1 MTFSPRKL
9 LAKLHQ
15 KYPFHPLV
23 WYIIVETALSRMA
36 FFMAMPFVGLRMH
49 ESTGVGL
56 TSIGAIMGVAPLMS
70 TFAGFYV
77 GHWSDKFGRRKII
90 ISTLY
95 IWSLILLG
103 FSMASTPMEFAILMG
118 LNGLARGVF
127 EPVTTALI
135 SDLCAHG
142 NAKENL
148 QKHAF
153 HLRYFA
159 INIGSSVGPL
169 VGATILVKSPTFGF
183 RLAALTWFIS
193 ASVFWYLARR
203 WNVKGIEK
211 TLEKATHS
219 MATAFKVF
227 VKDRALRIYL
237 MAFFL
242 MSFSYS
248 QVESIFA
255 IHLKD
260 TYGNPGILLFGRLLT
275 LNGITVVLLTL
286 PLLSWAK
293 KYDLNKVCAASAL
306 FFCLGYFL
314 MGQSS
319 TPIQYYLSMI
329 VLTIGEIVI
338 FANGSLMIENLAPA
352 KMKGAYL
359 GLSNISS
366 VGFVIGPAI
375 GGALLERGGG
385 SLLFSVLAGLMVLVS
400 GLYLMARRQIL
411 SAKTAR

>member
-1 MTFSPRKL
+1 MRLSRPKFIE
-9 LAKLHQ
+9 KLHA

-36 FFMAMPFVGLRMH
+36 FFMAMPFVALRMH
-49 ESTGVGL
+49 DASGAGL
-56 TSIGAIMGVAPLMS
+56 SSIGAIIGVAPLMS
-70 TFAGFYV
+70 TLAGFYV
-77 GHWSDKFGRRKII
+77 GHWSDKFGRRRII
-90 ISTLY
+90 IATLY
-95 IWSLILLG
+95 IWSAILLG
-103 FSMASTPMEFAILMG
+103 FSLATRPLEFAILMG

-135 SDLCAHG
+135 SDLCAA
-142 NAKENL
+142 NKARENL

-169 VGATILVKSPTFGF
+169 VGATILVKSPTLGF
-183 RLAALTWFIS
+183 QMAAAVWFLS
-193 ASVFWYLARR
+193 ATLFLQLSRH
-203 WNVKGIEK
+203 WNVKAFEK

-219 MATAFKVF
+219 LATAFKVF
-227 VKDRALRIYL
+227 ARDRALRIYL

-248 QVESIFA
+248 QIESIFA

-260 TYGNPGILLFGRLLT
+260 LYGNDGVMLYGRLLT

-293 KYDLNKVCAASAL
+293 KYDLNKICAASAL
-306 FFCLGYFL
+306 FFCLGYLL
-314 MGQSS
+314 MGLSS
-319 TPIQYYLSMI
+319 QPLQYYLSMI
-329 VLTIGEIVI
+329 VLTVGEIVI
-338 FANGSLMIENLAPA
+338 FANGNMMIENLAPP

-375 GGALLERGGG
+375 GGALLEKGGG
-385 SLLFSVLAGLMVLVS
+385 MLLFSVLSVLMLVVS
-400 GLYLMARRQIL
+400 ALYLLARRFV
-411 SAKTAR
+411 R